1 MTVLKKER
9 KIMQKEE
16 IQGFTEVVDVS
27 TISEEMLDNM
37 IGMLMLDPI
46 AYKNFAKQIAK
57 MPFLIKDAYYWSKFH
72 LFVTGVKSAEKELG
86 EGVKLSNK
94 LFNTSKNKRQNGMRL
109 LGYIDKA
116 DSEQKINYYVNATK
130 SLLLGLIDNT
140 GYFRIMKALMETLNE
155 DLEYLADIAIKED
168 VYRGNMQLL
177 ALERSGL
184 VLQAV
189 FDANESVE
197 NQSYVISSLGKYVDR
212 FAVSFED
219 EERQKFYKMSCGEID
234 E

>member
-1 MTVLKKER
+1 
-9 KIMQKEE
+9 MQKKE
-16 IQGFTEVVDVS
+16 IQGFIEEVDVS
-27 TISEEMLDNM
+27 AISEEMVDNM
-37 IGMLMLDPI
+37 IGMLMFDPI
-46 AYKNFAKQIAK
+46 AYKNSAKQIFK
-57 MPFLIKDAYYWSKFH
+57 MPLLIKDAYYWSKFH
-72 LFVTGVKSAEKELG
+72 LFVIGVKNAEKELG
-86 EGVKLSNK
+86 QGVKLSNK
-94 LFNTSKNKRQNGMRL
+94 LFDTPKNKRQNGMRL

-116 DSEQKINYYVNATK
+116 DSDQKINYYINATK

-140 GYFRIMKALMETLNE
+140 DYFRIMKALMETLNE
-155 DLEYLADIAIKED
+155 DLEYLADIVIKED

-197 NQSYVISSLGKYVDR
+197 NQSYVVSSLGKYVDR

-219 EERQKFYKMSCGEID
+219 EDRQKFYKKSCSEIN

>member
-1 MTVLKKER
+1 
-9 KIMQKEE
+9 MQKEE
-16 IQGFTEVVDVS
+16 IQGFIEEVDVS

-37 IGMLMLDPI
+37 IGMLMIDPI
-46 AYKNFAKQIAK
+46 ARKNFAKQIAQ
-57 MPFLIKDAYYWSKFH
+57 MPFLIRDAYYWSKFN
-72 LFVTGVKSAEKELG
+72 LFVTGIKNAEIELG
-86 EGVKLSNK
+86 KGIKLSNK
-94 LFNTSKNKRQNGMRL
+94 LFDTPKNKRENGMRL

-116 DSEQKINYYVNATK
+116 DSEQKINYYINATR
-130 SLLLGLIDNT
+130 SLLLGLINNT
-140 GYFRIMKALMETLNE
+140 DYFRIMKALMETLNE
-155 DLEYLADIAIKED
+155 DLEYLAHIATKED
-168 VYRGNMQLL
+168 VHRGNMQLL

-197 NQSYVISSLGKYVDR
+197 NQSYVISSMGKYVDR

-219 EERQKFYKMSCGEID
+219 DEKQKFYKKSCGEIN

>member
-16 IQGFTEVVDVS
+16 IQGFIEEVDVS

-37 IGMLMLDPI
+37 IGMLMIDPI
-46 AYKNFAKQIAK
+46 ARKNFAKQIAQ
-57 MPFLIKDAYYWSKFH
+57 MPFLIRDAYYWSKFN
-72 LFVTGVKSAEKELG
+72 LFVTGIKNAEIELG
-86 EGVKLSNK
+86 KGIKLSNK
-94 LFNTSKNKRQNGMRL
+94 LFDTPKNKRENGMRL

-116 DSEQKINYYVNATK
+116 DSEQKINYYINATR
-130 SLLLGLIDNT
+130 SLLLGLINNT
-140 GYFRIMKALMETLNE
+140 DYFRIMKALMETLNE
-155 DLEYLADIAIKED
+155 DLEYLAHIATKED
-168 VYRGNMQLL
+168 VHRGNMQLL

-197 NQSYVISSLGKYVDR
+197 NQSYVISSMGKYVDR

-219 EERQKFYKMSCGEID
+219 DEKQKFYKKSCGEIN

>member
-1 MTVLKKER
+1 
-9 KIMQKEE
+9 MQKEE

-155 DLEYLADIAIKED
+155 DLEYLVDIAIKED

>member
-1 MTVLKKER
+1 
-9 KIMQKEE
+9 MQKEE
-16 IQGFTEVVDVS
+16 FQGFIEEVD
-27 TISEEMLDNM
+27 ISAIGEEMLDNM

-46 AYKNFAKQIAK
+46 AYKKFAKQIAK
-57 MPFLIKDAYYWSKFH
+57 MPFLIKDACYWSKFH

-86 EGVKLSNK
+86 KGVKLSNK

-234 E
+234 K

>member
-1 MTVLKKER
+1 M

-16 IQGFTEVVDVS
+16 IQGFIEELDVS
-27 TISEEMLDNM
+27 TISGEMLDNM

-72 LFVTGVKSAEKELG
+72 LFVTRVKSAEKELG
-86 EGVKLSNK
+86 KGVKLSNK
-94 LFNTSKNKRQNGMRL
+94 LFDTTKNKRQNGMRL

-130 SLLLGLIDNT
+130 SLLLGLINNT
-140 GYFRIMKALMETLNE
+140 DYFRIMKALMETLNE

-168 VYRGNMQLL
+168 MYRGNVQLL
-177 ALERSGL
+177 ALERSGV

-219 EERQKFYKMSCGEID
+219 EERQKFYKKSCGEID

>member
-1 MTVLKKER
+1 
-9 KIMQKEE
+9 MQKEE
-16 IQGFTEVVDVS
+16 VQGFIEEVD
-27 TISEEMLDNM
+27 ISAIGEEMLDNM

-57 MPFLIKDAYYWSKFH
+57 MPFLIKDACYWSKFH

-86 EGVKLSNK
+86 KGVKLSNK
-94 LFNTSKNKRQNGMRL
+94 LFNTSKSKRQNGMRL

-140 GYFRIMKALMETLNE
+140 DYFRIMKALMETLNE

-219 EERQKFYKMSCGEID
+219 EERQKFYKMPCGEID
-234 E
+234 K

>member
-1 MTVLKKER
+1 
-9 KIMQKEE
+9 MQKEE
-16 IQGFTEVVDVS
+16 IQGFTEAVDVS

-46 AYKNFAKQIAK
+46 AYKNFANQIAK

>member
-1 MTVLKKER
+1 M
-9 KIMQKEE
+9 
-16 IQGFTEVVDVS
+16 
-27 TISEEMLDNM
+27 
-37 IGMLMLDPI
+37 
-46 AYKNFAKQIAK
+46 
-57 MPFLIKDAYYWSKFH
+57 
-72 LFVTGVKSAEKELG
+72 
-86 EGVKLSNK
+86 
-94 LFNTSKNKRQNGMRL
+94 
-109 LGYIDKA
+109 
-116 DSEQKINYYVNATK
+116 
-130 SLLLGLIDNT
+130 GLIANT
-140 GYFRIMKALMETLNE
+140 DYFRIMKALMETLNE

>member
-1 MTVLKKER
+1 
-9 KIMQKEE
+9 MQKEE
-16 IQGFTEVVDVS
+16 IQGFTEGVDIS

-219 EERQKFYKMSCGEID
+219 EKRQKFYKMSCGEID

>member
-1 MTVLKKER
+1 
-9 KIMQKEE
+9 MQKEE
-16 IQGFTEVVDVS
+16 IQGFIEELDVS
-27 TISEEMLDNM
+27 TISGEMLDNM

-72 LFVTGVKSAEKELG
+72 LFVTGVKNAEKELG
-86 EGVKLSNK
+86 KGVKLSNK
-94 LFNTSKNKRQNGMRL
+94 LFDTTKNKRQNGMRL

-130 SLLLGLIDNT
+130 SLLLGLISNT
-140 GYFRIMKALMETLNE
+140 DYFRIMKALMETLNE

-168 VYRGNMQLL
+168 VHRGNMQLL

-197 NQSYVISSLGKYVDR
+197 NQSYAISRLGKYVDC

-219 EERQKFYKMSCGEID
+219 EERQNFYKMSCGKSD

>member
-16 IQGFTEVVDVS
+16 IQGFTEAVDVS

-46 AYKNFAKQIAK
+46 AYKNFANQIAK

>member
-1 MTVLKKER
+1 
-9 KIMQKEE
+9 MQK
-16 IQGFTEVVDVS
+16 
-27 TISEEMLDNM
+27 
-37 IGMLMLDPI
+37 
-46 AYKNFAKQIAK
+46 
-57 MPFLIKDAYYWSKFH
+57 
-72 LFVTGVKSAEKELG
+72 KELG

-234 E
+234 K

>member
-155 DLEYLADIAIKED
+155 DLEYLVDIAIKED

>member
-1 MTVLKKER
+1 
-9 KIMQKEE
+9 MQKEE
-16 IQGFTEVVDVS
+16 FQGFIEEVD
-27 TISEEMLDNM
+27 ISAIGEEMLDNM

-57 MPFLIKDAYYWSKFH
+57 MPFLIKDACYWS
-72 LFVTGVKSAEKELG
+72 
-86 EGVKLSNK
+86 K

-234 E
+234 K